1 MCVFNTINL
10 DGERFKLYSVCVNQ
24 TCLDHLYLVPRQVS
38 WSTGGSFGQKVK
50 AMGKKKDRKSA
61 AAANPEN
68 KSLMQTAAVGFL
80 LAFTSVHLW
89 PRGAAPVQGTVENYS
104 AVPSNL

>member
-24 TCLDHLYLVPRQVS
+24 NCLDHLYLVPRQVS

-50 AMGKKKDRKSA
+50 AMGKIKT
-61 AAANPEN
+61 EN
-68 KSLMQTAAVGFL
+68 LLLQQTL
-80 LAFTSVHLW
+80 KISH
-89 PRGAAPVQGTVENYS
+89 
-104 AVPSNL
+104 

>member
-1 MCVFNTINL
+1 MVYRRQFWTKSKSH
-10 DGERFKLYSVCVNQ
+10 GEN
-24 TCLDHLYLVPRQVS
+24 
-38 WSTGGSFGQKVK
+38 
-50 AMGKKKDRKSA
+50 KDRKSA